1 MRRVL
6 FSGVISFLSVSL
18 YAAPSGETLFQGNCV
33 TCHDYTK
40 TLSAPAIK
48 EIQARYKNVFH
59 TKEAFVSFTVRWLN
73 APDAKSAILQDA
85 VKKFE
90 LMPTIGVDQES
101 LKAIAEFL
109 YDGSF

>member
-1 MRRVL
+1 MRIHVLRLIVL
-6 FSGVISFLSVSL
+6 FSVSL

-33 TCHDYTK
+33 TCHDHTK
-40 TLSAPAIK
+40 TLSAPSIK
-48 EIQARYKNVFH
+48 EIQARYKSVFH
-59 TKEAFVSFTVRWLN
+59 TKEAFVSFAVRWLN
-73 APDAKSAILQDA
+73 APEAKSAILQDA

>member
-1 MRRVL
+1 MRIQVVPLIVL
-6 FSGVISFLSVSL
+6 FSVSL

-33 TCHDYTK
+33 TCHDHTK
-40 TLSAPAIK
+40 TLSAPSIK
-48 EIQARYKNVFH
+48 EIQARYKSVFH
-59 TKEAFVSFTVRWLN
+59 TKEAFVSFAVRWLN
-73 APDAKSAILQDA
+73 APEAKSAILQDA

-109 YDGSF
+109 YDGSS